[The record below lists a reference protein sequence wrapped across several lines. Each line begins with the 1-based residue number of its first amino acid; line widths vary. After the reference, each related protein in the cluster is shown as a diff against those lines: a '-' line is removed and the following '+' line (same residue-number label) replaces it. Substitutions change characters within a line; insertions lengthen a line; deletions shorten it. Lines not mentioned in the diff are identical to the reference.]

1 MDDVTKTGGYW
12 EQKEDAIDRT
22 VWRTGFGI
30 DYGPVVRKTIGRM
43 KRCAGLSRGLNLHI
57 LYWTSP
63 QSVTENF

>member
-12 EQKEDAIDRT
+12 EQKEEALDRT
-22 VWRTGFGI
+22 VSRTGFGI
-30 DYGPVVRKTIGRM
+30 GNGPVVRQTTERM
-43 KRCAGLSRGLNLHI
+43 NRCAGLSRGLNLHI